1 MEHVCVFNAKR
12 VENFLTLCRAL
23 YDDSCLFVVPKTH
36 NQPRTI
42 EQRALSSTLDPPRD
56 PLEMPGVK
64 QVHLKGNHY
73 KISVVVSQNSSS
85 GTRYPAGET
94 VFYNSNILHCA
105 TYDCRLPRITLHAC
119 MGDTR
124 GGSTR
129 ARNVLQHGLEWMKE
143 NRFVETLPEGRAK
156 DMWEKL
162 IELEKGTGGKI
173 EYSLEG

>member
-1 MEHVCVFNAKR
+1 
-12 VENFLTLCRAL
+12 
-23 YDDSCLFVVPKTH
+23 
-36 NQPRTI
+36 
-42 EQRALSSTLDPPRD
+42 
-56 PLEMPGVK
+56 
-64 QVHLKGNHY
+64 
-73 KISVVVSQNSSS
+73 
-85 GTRYPAGET
+85 
-94 VFYNSNILHCA
+94 
-105 TYDCRLPRITLHAC
+105 

-143 NRFVETLPEGRAK
+143 DRFVETLPPGRAR

>member
-1 MEHVCVFNAKR
+1 MQR
-12 VENFLTLCRAL
+12 LSRFLIVCRAL

-36 NQPRTI
+36 NHPRTR
-42 EQRALSSTLDPPRD
+42 EQRALSSTLEPPRD
-56 PLEMPGVK
+56 PLEMPGAK
-64 QVHLKGNHY
+64 QVHLKGKY
-73 KISVVVSQNSSS
+73 CLISILVSLKPSS
-85 GTRYPAGET
+85 GIRYAAGET
-94 VFYNSNILHCA
+94 LFYNSNILHCA
-105 TYDCRLPRITLHAC
+105 TYDCRLPRVTLHAC

-143 NRFVETLPEGRAK
+143 DRFVETLPPGRAR